1 MTQADDDIQLML
13 RVRDGDRDAFEEL
26 VGRYQRSAVST
37 AYRFLGDSAQA
48 QDIAQEAFLRLFRAR
63 ERYEPT
69 ASFSTFFYRILS
81 NLCYSAL
88 RRRRPGVSLEQTRG
102 DLGGSMR
109 DALVDENAPAP
120 EGRLEEQELKSAVRE
135 ALEGLPE
142 NQRMA
147 LVLFRFQGLCYRDIA
162 ATMDTTEKAV
172 KSLLARARAALRDK
186 LARYVE

>member
-1 MTQADDDIQLML
+1 ML
-13 RVRDGDRDAFEEL
+13 RVRDGDRDAFEAL
-26 VGRYQRSAVST
+26 VGRHQRSAVST
-37 AYRFLGDSAQA
+37 AYRFLGDADLA

-69 ASFSTFFYRILS
+69 AGFSTFFYRILS

-88 RRRRPGVSLEQTRG
+88 RRRRPGASLERTRS
-102 DLGGSMR
+102 DLEGSLR
-109 DALVDENAPAP
+109 DAVVDENAPRP
-120 EGRLEEQELKSAVRE
+120 EGRLEQQEMKAAVRQ
-135 ALEGLPE
+135 ALDTLPE

-147 LVLFRFQGLCYRDIA
+147 LVLFRFQSLPYRDIA
-162 ATMDTTEKAV
+162 ATMHTTEKAV